1 MTEAVAKPAQPT
13 HPVRISIHID
23 RNHFF
28 ATKNPMTGAELKA
41 LGRVDANFDLFLV
54 EQHGHDKLIGDNEP
68 IALRE
73 GMHFIS
79 VPRDLT
85 PGS

>member
-1 MTEAVAKPAQPT
+1 MTELTVKPAQPP

-41 LGRVDANFDLFLV
+41 LGGVNASFDLFLV
-54 EQHGHDKLIGDNEP
+54 EQHGHDKLISDNES
-68 IALRE
+68 ITLRE

-85 PGS
+85 PGN